1 VQVNGKLRSRVLAV
15 PETASEDLEAMALAD
30 AKIKEHIDGKEIAKV
45 VVVPNRL
52 VNIVVK

>member
-1 VQVNGKLRSRVLAV
+1 MAA
-15 PETASEDLEAMALAD
+15 PDTANDDLQAMALAD
-30 AKIKEHIDGKEIAKV
+30 AKVKEHIDGKEIAKV